1 MARGDVSSSLTAADV
16 VCTASAER
24 EARLLAC
31 VGSLLAGTRIPEE
44 VLVVV
49 DGNRA
54 LKESVA
60 AWLPPSAQWL
70 RMERRGNSAA
80 RNMGLRA
87 AVARL
92 AGNAIPRLLSGAQ
105 RRGSPRSSGV
115 AL

>member
-1 MARGDVSSSLTAADV
+1 MARGDVSSSLTAAVV

-31 VGSLLAGTRIPEE
+31 VRSLLAGTRIPEE
-44 VLVVV
+44 VLVV

-54 LKESVA
+54 VKESVA
-60 AWLPPSAQWL
+60 AWFPPCAPWL
-70 RMERRGNSAA
+70 RMERRNNSEA

-92 AGNAIPRLLSGAQ
+92 AGNAIPRLLSFAQ

-115 AL
+115 AS